1 MKTYQEVVKMCF
13 KENKN
18 SNMTPQEKMIL
29 AGKKWRAIKAGK
41 PYTSTKKGKS
51 SKYESKGKGIDSDS
65 DDEIEGEGFGKDVAW
80 GFNKTMKY
88 VGKPLNTLAT
98 IATLGT
104 MPNIAKYIP
113 EL

>member
-1 MKTYQEVVKMCF
+1 MKTYQDVVKQCF
-13 KENKN
+13 KENEN
-18 SNMTPQEKMIL
+18 SKMTPQEKMVL
-29 AGKKWRAIKAGK
+29 AGKKWKEIKAGK
-41 PYTSTKKGKS
+41 PYHSTKKGKG
-51 SKYESKGKGIDSDS
+51 SKYQSKGKGID
-65 DDEIEGEGFGKDVAW
+65 EEEKGEGFGKDVAW

>member
-18 SNMTPQEKMIL
+18 SSMTPQEKMKL
-29 AGKKWRAIKAGK
+29 AGKKWKEIKMGK
-41 PYTSTKKGKS
+41 PYHSTKKGKN

-65 DDEIEGEGFGKDVAW
+65 DDEMEGEGFGKDVAW